1 MTIWQKT
8 IHYIEKEAEEFNRL
22 EELLIDGYGLI
33 ADTKKLWNGVELTK
47 QKNEFGHR
55 LPTWVSKGVSH
66 KSQHLRFKEIHKIK
80 EKKPAISSCKEK
92 RRHIFVLF
100 WPSTNCG
107 LATNNETRAK
117 SFLILGS
124 SGSSWDLVTVRPSS
138 TRRGGLR
145 LEVLAELGD
154 LGSWS
159 HLSSGQTDQ
168 FWQDEL
174 RETFS
179 IHTLENG

>member
-1 MTIWQKT
+1 MVTVSSRILKNYETGWSSQNRRT
-8 IHYIEKEAEEFNRL
+8 SSGTDFQLEYLKEYLTSHNISDSKRF
-22 EELLIDGYGLI
+22 
-33 ADTKKLWNGVELTK
+33 TK
-47 QKNEFGHR
+47 
-55 LPTWVSKGVSH
+55 SK
-66 KSQHLRFKEIHKIK
+66 K
-80 EKKPAISSCKEK
+80 KKPAISSCKEK